1 MRIANRAAGRGET
14 SATAWPIPPANGR
27 RAPGGRRGGPPGAL
41 RGGRRR
47 GKQIAMSELIRRDF
61 EASYRSGDAP
71 WDIGGPQP
79 EVVRLEESGR
89 LVGSV
94 LDIGCGTG
102 ENALYLAGRGHA
114 VFGLDGSAT
123 GIELARRKAAERGL
137 PVQFHVW
144 DALELG
150 RLRRSFETVIDVGLF
165 HTFADEERRRYA
177 LSLAEVTAPGS
188 DLFIL
193 CFSTE
198 EPPGPGPRRID
209 EYEVRDAFRSLFAT
223 MEVQPARFE
232 RRAQPPARAL
242 LARLTRI

>member
-1 MRIANRAAGRGET
+1 
-14 SATAWPIPPANGR
+14 
-27 RAPGGRRGGPPGAL
+27 
-41 RGGRRR
+41 
-47 GKQIAMSELIRRDF
+47 MSQNPLRDF
-61 EASYRSGDAP
+61 EADYQRGDAP
-71 WDIGGPQP
+71 WDIGRPQA
-79 EVVRLEESGR
+79 EIVALAEAG
-89 LVGSV
+89 LIVGSV

-123 GIELARRKAAERGL
+123 GIERARLKAAERGQ

-150 RLRRSFETVIDVGLF
+150 RLRKSFETVIDVGLF
-165 HTFADEERRRYA
+165 HVFAKEQHRRYA
-177 LSLAEVTAPGS
+177 ESLAEVTAPGS

-193 CFSTE
+193 CWSTE

-209 EYEVRDAFRSLFAT
+209 EYEIRDAFRSLFAT
-223 MEVQPARFE
+223 MEVKPAGFE
-232 RRAQPPARAL
+232 RVGLPPARAL

>member
-1 MRIANRAAGRGET
+1 
-14 SATAWPIPPANGR
+14 
-27 RAPGGRRGGPPGAL
+27 
-41 RGGRRR
+41 
-47 GKQIAMSELIRRDF
+47 MSDTPRRDF

-79 EVVRLEESGR
+79 EIVKLAESG
-89 LVGSV
+89 LITGSV

-102 ENALYLAGRGHA
+102 ENALFLAGRGHA

-123 GIELARRKAAERGL
+123 GIERARQKATDRRL

-150 RLRRSFETVIDVGLF
+150 RLRKRFETVIDVGLF
-165 HTFADEERRRYA
+165 HVFPDQERRRYA
-177 LSLAEVTAPGS
+177 ESLAEVTAPGS

-193 CFSTE
+193 CWSTE
-198 EPPGPGPRRID
+198 EPPGPGPRRVTED
-209 EYEVRDAFRSLFAT
+209 EIGDAFRSIFAT
-223 MEVQPARFE
+223 MEVRPAGFHRKGL
-232 RRAQPPARAL
+232 APAKAL